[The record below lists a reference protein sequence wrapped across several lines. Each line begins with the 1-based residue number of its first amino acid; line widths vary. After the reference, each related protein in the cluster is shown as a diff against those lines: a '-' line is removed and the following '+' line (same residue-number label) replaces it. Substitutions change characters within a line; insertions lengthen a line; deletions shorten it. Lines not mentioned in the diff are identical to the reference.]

1 MIKTSGHVT
10 NDLALP
16 ARIGFFTAMLVCVAL
31 AALAVSRSSAEPTTT
46 VRVGI
51 ANASSD
57 AAFFI
62 ADKRGYFKHEG
73 IQVSFTAMT
82 NMIAPLGTGQLDVGG
97 ISTSAALYN
106 AAARGVDIKIVA
118 DKGSTPP
125 GHGYQPLLV
134 RKDLVDSGKV
144 KELRDLKGLK
154 VAGFARG
161 SASTSTLNEALN
173 KAGLKFADVELVY
186 MGFPQHVLA
195 LQNKAVDASMTTE
208 PSATKAVQLGAAV
221 RFVGDDVVYPN
232 HQLAVVL
239 YGGDFIKRRPDA
251 AKKFMRAYIKAVRDY
266 NDALIDGKLTGPKAQ
281 DIIAI
286 MTEYTEVK
294 DPSVYRAI
302 TSHGT
307 NPDGRVYEASL
318 KRDLQFYKEQ
328 GLIEGDINVEQVVDH
343 SFVDAVVRELGP
355 YRARK

>member
-1 MIKTSGHVT
+1 MISPILNIVPVGT
-10 NDLALP
+10 LL
-16 ARIGFFTAMLVCVAL
+16 IGML
-31 AALAVSRSSAEPTTT
+31 LAVFGAGQSQAEPPAT

-57 AAFFI
+57 VAFFI
-62 ADKRGYFKHEG
+62 ADKRGYFKREG
-73 IQVSFTAMT
+73 IEVAFTAMT

-144 KELRDLKGLK
+144 KDFRDLKGLK

-161 SASTSTLNEALN
+161 SASTSTLNEVL
-173 KAGLKFADVELVY
+173 KKGGLTFGDVELVY
-186 MGFPQHVLA
+186 LAFPQHILA

-208 PSATKAVQLGAAV
+208 PSATKAVQLGVAV

-239 YGGDFIKRRPDA
+239 YGGDFIKRRADV
-251 AKKFMRAYIKAVRDY
+251 AKKFMRAYLQAVRDY
-266 NDALIDGKLTGPKAQ
+266 NDALKNGKLAGPKA
-281 DIIAI
+281 DAIVAI
-286 MTEYTEVK
+286 MTEYTEIK
-294 DPSVYRAI
+294 DPNVYRAI
-302 TSHGT
+302 TAHGT

-318 KRDLQFYKEQ
+318 KQDLQFYKEQ
-328 GLIEGDINVEQVVDH
+328 GLIEGDVDAAQVIDH
-343 SFVDAVVRELGP
+343 SFVDAAVRELGP
-355 YRARK
+355 YKAHR